1 MKRSAVLALF
11 ATAIAAIGAIGTW
24 VTLKPDPDALW
35 RIVSEQCV
43 PGARSGA
50 AANPCAKID
59 LDEGYVVFKDR
70 NGIGQYLLMPT
81 RHIDGIESPEL
92 VEPGAPNYWRNA
104 WDARFYLERAIGTS
118 LAREEVGLAVNS
130 ASGRSQNHLHIHID
144 CMQPQVT
151 AALAALRT
159 AIGEQWTELPMP
171 LPGHTYRARL
181 IVDGTLRNTDPFQL
195 LFADIQPRGEA
206 MADQTLLLTGTS
218 LSDGQPA
225 FILLNDSVEPGDNAS
240 AEELLD
246 HSCSVRNQHDSGR
259 SRS

>member
-1 MKRSAVLALF
+1 MKRSAVLAIF
-11 ATAIAAIGAIGTW
+11 ATAVAAIGAW
-24 VTLKPDPDALW
+24 AYLRPDPDALW

-43 PGARSGA
+43 PEAQSGA
-50 AANPCAKID
+50 AANPCSRVD

-92 VEPGAPNYWRNA
+92 VEPGAPNYWRDA
-104 WDARFYLERAIGTS
+104 WDARFYLEQAIGMS
-118 LAREEVGLAVNS
+118 LKREEIGLAVNS

-151 AALAALRT
+151 AALAALKT
-159 AIGEQWTELPMP
+159 LIGEQWTDLPMP
-171 LPGHTYRARL
+171 LPGHSYRARL
-181 IVDGTLRNTDPFQL
+181 IVDATLRETDPFQL
-195 LFADIQPRGEA
+195 LFADIQQRGEA

-218 LSDGQPA
+218 LADGRPA
-225 FILLNDSVEPGDNAS
+225 FILLNDSVEPGDNAA

-246 HSCSVRNQHDSGR
+246 HSCSVRNGHDAGQQR
-259 SRS
+259 S